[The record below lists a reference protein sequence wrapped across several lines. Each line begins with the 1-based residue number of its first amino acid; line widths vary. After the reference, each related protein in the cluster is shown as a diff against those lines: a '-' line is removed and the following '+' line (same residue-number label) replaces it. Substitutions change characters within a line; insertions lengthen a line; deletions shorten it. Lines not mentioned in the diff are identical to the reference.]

1 MEPNPSPIYLIT
13 GASRGIGQYLMQ
25 HFVSQGHTVIG
36 VYNSTVP
43 SALIE
48 NCYQVDLTNESSTAD
63 FFRAVEPRLK
73 NVILLNAAGI
83 TYNALAHKS
92 DLEAWRKVIDTNV
105 VALFNLTRLLLPLMR
120 QDNYGRI
127 ISLSSVVAQ
136 MGVVGTSAYATSKSA
151 LWGMAKAVAAEN
163 AFKDITMN
171 VINLGYFNIGMID
184 KVPTTML
191 AEIVSKIPAKRL
203 GQPEEI
209 VSTIEFMIKN
219 SYLNGTA
226 IDLNGG
232 LF

>member
-48 NCYQVDLTNESSTAD
+48 NCYQVDLTNES
-63 FFRAVEPRLK
+63 
-73 NVILLNAAGI
+73 NAAGI